1 MTEPASIIAFGAYVP
16 RLRLPRET
24 IAAAVGWMSPAN
36 KARASGARSICN
48 WDEDALTMAVEAG
61 RSARA
66 MAGEAHIDTV
76 ALASTT
82 LPFADRDGAALVAAA
97 LDLPEHLETV
107 SFTSSLRAGT
117 SALANAARRADAQT
131 LIIGTDA
138 RATRPGSPQESLYGH
153 GAAAML
159 VRPGARATADRS
171 LASILAIEQLAA
183 DFVDHYRAAGSAFDY
198 GLEERWIRDEGY
210 AKLVTGV
217 IAAALKRADVA
228 AADVKHLAMAG
239 SADILK
245 RAMKAAG
252 LGNAKPSDALRAS
265 CGETGAAQPLMLL
278 ADVLERAQP
287 QEIILVVGFGQGVDV
302 LVLRGGAALASARHK
317 PLAEALERGIEERS
331 YVRYLSHA
339 GLLDMD
345 FGMRAER
352 DNRTAQSVA
361 WRKHRTLSAFVGGR
375 CATCSTVQF
384 PLTRVCVNPQCRAT
398 DTQREHPLSG
408 SSGRVKSFTEDW
420 QAYSPRP
427 PAVYG
432 NIEFAEGGNLLM
444 ELTDIEAG
452 QLAVGDRLRFV
463 YRVKDID
470 RQRAFRRYFWKAT
483 RE

>member
-16 RLRLPRET
+16 RLRLSRET
-24 IAAAVGWMSPAN
+24 IAAAVGWLSPTN

-61 RSARA
+61 RSVRA
-66 MAGEAHIDTV
+66 MASGVRIDTL

-82 LPFADRDGAALVAAA
+82 LPFADRDGAALVGAA
-97 LDLPEHLETV
+97 LDLPRKLETA

-117 SALANAARRADAQT
+117 SALANAARRGDART

-138 RATRPGSPQESLYGH
+138 RATRPGSPQEGLYGH
-153 GAAAML
+153 GAAALL
-159 VRPGARATADRS
+159 VRPGSRAPAEDALAD
-171 LASILAIEQLAA
+171 IVAIEQIAA
-183 DFVDHYRAAGSAFDY
+183 DFVDHYRAAGSDFDY

-217 IAAALKRADVA
+217 IADALKRAEVLP
-228 AADVKHLAMAG
+228 ADVKHLAMSG
-239 SADILK
+239 SADVLK
-245 RAMKAAG
+245 RIQKASG
-252 LGNAKPSDALRAS
+252 LTGAKPSDALRAS
-265 CGETGAAQPLMLL
+265 CGETGAAQPLLL
-278 ADVLERAQP
+278 LVDVLERAQP
-287 QEIILVVGFGQGVDV
+287 GEIILVVGFGQGVDV
-302 LVLRGGAALASARHK
+302 LVLRGGPALASARHK
-317 PLAEALERGIEERS
+317 PLSQALARGIEERS

-339 GLLDMD
+339 GLLDVD

-361 WRKHRTLSAFVGGR
+361 WRKHRALSAFVGGR
-375 CATCSTVQF
+375 CEKCSAVQF
-384 PLTRVCVNPQCRAT
+384 PLTRVCVNPECRAT
-398 DTQREHPLSG
+398 DTQREHPLAA

-432 NIEFAEGGNLLM
+432 NVEFAEGGNLLM
-444 ELTDIEAG
+444 EITDIDAG